1 MQILAGFRLLDDDFM
16 TMVFQENIEAA
27 RLLLNILLKR
37 ADIEVVEV
45 ITQKE
50 EKNPIVG
57 GRSIVLDIFARD
69 SEGKNYDVEVQR
81 FFKETE
87 GGQKQMCKAIEDM
100 RAKEREKT
108 RIDTLF
114 DSLKNMMDSL
124 NLNLDQAMAALKVS
138 DEDKTV
144 LMKRF

>member
-1 MQILAGFRLLDDDFM
+1 M
-16 TMVFQENIEAA
+16 
-27 RLLLNILLKR
+27 NILLKR